1 MQFIFNQYSVQNLSA
16 ITTGIL
22 LPIVPLCPQLTLML
36 QPPQYPGVK
45 LTNKIM
51 VTNMEAVNPSLNHL
65 AQIPA
70 SSYSFLGTA
79 EANQSH
85 AETPGS
91 HTHYGWG

>member
-1 MQFIFNQYSVQNLSA
+1 
-16 ITTGIL
+16 
-22 LPIVPLCPQLTLML
+22 
-36 QPPQYPGVK
+36 
-45 LTNKIM
+45 
-51 VTNMEAVNPSLNHL
+51 MEAVNPSLNHL

-70 SSYSFLGTA
+70 SSYSFLGMA